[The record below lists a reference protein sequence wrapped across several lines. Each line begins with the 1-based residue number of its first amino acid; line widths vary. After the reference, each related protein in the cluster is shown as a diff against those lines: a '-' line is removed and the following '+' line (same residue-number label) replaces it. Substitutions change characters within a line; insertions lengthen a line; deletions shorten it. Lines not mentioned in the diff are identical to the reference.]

1 MPGFL
6 IRKPEPIIY
15 SSPRAIVKVTLEPCL
30 AYKHHVNVSLH
41 RNSKTLCV
49 KRDGEGTKNVY
60 YFQIIFIYYFFM
72 SSSSSFFFFAV
83 LGLLPGAE
91 VSGYSLV
98 VCGFSC
104 LIAGASLVSEHSSR
118 ARGLQ

>member
-15 SSPRAIVKVTLEPCL
+15 SSPRAIVQVTLEPWL
-30 AYKHHVNVSLH
+30 AYKHHVNVSPH

-49 KRDGEGTKNVY
+49 KRHGEGTKNVY

-72 SSSSSFFFFAV
+72 LSFFLAV
-83 LGLLPGAE
+83 LGLPLVAE

-98 VCGFSC
+98 VLCGFSC
-104 LIAGASLVSEHSSR
+104 LR
-118 ARGLQ
+118 AQL

>member
-6 IRKPEPIIY
+6 ISKPEPIIY
-15 SSPRAIVKVTLEPCL
+15 SSPRAIVKVTLETCL
-30 AYKHHVNVSLH
+30 AYKHHVNVSPR
-41 RNSKTLCV
+41 RNGKPLCV
-49 KRDGEGTKNVY
+49 KRDEEGTENVC
-60 YFQIIFIYYFFM
+60 YFQIIFICYFFM
-72 SSSSSFFFFAV
+72 SYFFFFFFAV
-83 LGLLPGAE
+83 LGLIPGAE

>member
-6 IRKPEPIIY
+6 VRKPEPIFY

-41 RNSKTLCV
+41 RNIKTLSV

-60 YFQIIFIYYFFM
+60 YFQIIFMYYFLCRLFL
-72 SSSSSFFFFAV
+72 AV
-83 LGLLPGAE
+83 LSLPLVAE
-91 VSGYSLV
+91 VSGAVWVLWSQSTALGHV
-98 VCGFSC
+98 GFCRCSMWT
-104 LIAGASLVSEHSSR
+104 
-118 ARGLQ
+118 QWW